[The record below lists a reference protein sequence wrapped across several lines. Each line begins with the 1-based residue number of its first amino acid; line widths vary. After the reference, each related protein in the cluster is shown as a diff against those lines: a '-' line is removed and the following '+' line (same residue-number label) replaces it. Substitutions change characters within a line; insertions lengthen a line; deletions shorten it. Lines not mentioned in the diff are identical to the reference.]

1 MGKAARKRAYILEK
15 AKGVFMEKGF
25 IAVTMKDIVDA
36 CKISRGGL
44 YLYFSSTEEVFLAL
58 FLREAEY
65 EQQRMEIAIWENLPA
80 KEILLDYLEK
90 RKKLIL
96 KRSPSLTQ
104 AGHEFLTR
112 NSDAQ
117 MIKKWQFDGIAEM
130 LRGLILY
137 GIQTK
142 EFKRVDAGTWARH
155 IALFLYGLEL
165 TAQSLDLHEGIV
177 DEQINF
183 TLRGLVR

>member
-1 MGKAARKRAYILEK
+1 MSKAAQKKAYILEK

-36 CKISRGGL
+36 CNISRGGL
-44 YLYFSSTEEVFLAL
+44 YLYFSSTEEVFEAL
-58 FLREAEY
+58 FLREAEF

-90 RKKLIL
+90 RKGMIL
-96 KRSPSLTQ
+96 KRNPSLTQ

-117 MIKKWQFDGIAEM
+117 MIRKWQFDGITEM

-142 EFKRVDAGTWARH
+142 EFKRVDAGIWARH
-155 IALFLYGLEL
+155 IALLLYGLEL
-165 TAQSLDLHEGIV
+165 TAQSLNLREGVI
-177 DEQINF
+177 DEQISF
-183 TLRGLVR
+183 ALRGLVQ